1 MESTRAHCF
10 WWLVVQVLFH
20 AFLPSSAKP
29 DGSRHSDNVNDNRDS
44 MMCVELFNSHP
55 MCAEL
60 MAPCLMGLYGDVEH
74 TGFYEKLQHR

>member
-1 MESTRAHCF
+1 
-10 WWLVVQVLFH
+10 
-20 AFLPSSAKP
+20 
-29 DGSRHSDNVNDNRDS
+29 

-74 TGFYEKLQHR
+74 TGFYEKLQHRYAMLLCVCVDMYVFFQYELAY